1 MDIIYQNCNR
11 LDILINKEPPAR
23 RNNIKYK
30 VDQLKYDLKHVQNS
44 LAILQQRRC
53 VREREKEER
62 EALLSRNFTTNDDTS
77 IFLDYELHH
86 HDKLGESNRAL
97 DELLGAGGS
106 ILEGL
111 KHQGSS
117 LKSAHTRVISLA
129 QTLDL
134 ATLRGPIEEGV
145 NIHKSSTLITTFL
158 STFFS
163 IITSPCN
170 YFITITLQVP

>member
-106 ILEGL
+106 I
-111 KHQGSS
+111 
-117 LKSAHTRVISLA
+117 
-129 QTLDL
+129 
-134 ATLRGPIEEGV
+134 
-145 NIHKSSTLITTFL
+145 
-158 STFFS
+158 
-163 IITSPCN
+163 
-170 YFITITLQVP
+170 